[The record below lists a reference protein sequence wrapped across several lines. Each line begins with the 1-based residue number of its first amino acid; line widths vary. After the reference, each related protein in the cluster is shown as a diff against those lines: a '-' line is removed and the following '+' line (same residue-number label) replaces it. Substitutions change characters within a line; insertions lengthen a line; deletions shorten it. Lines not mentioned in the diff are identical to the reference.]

1 VTTEYRLLSYRDQ
14 GGVARAGVLI
24 NDRVLPAT
32 PLLEGAP
39 GIDTSSVLGLL
50 QSWSEVHPRLV
61 AAAARVK
68 PTDGRALNEVA
79 LLAPILYPGAIFCAG
94 ANYWDHMKE
103 MNERQKRLTGKE
115 QPPATKAKS
124 PWFFIKTGP
133 HSVIGPGSNAR
144 MPPHSQKLDWEAE
157 LGVVIGKPARNVPVE
172 RAFEVVA
179 GYLCVNDLSARDL
192 GTQQDRAGTAMFMDW
207 LGQKCFDDAA
217 PMGPWFTPAAFVPDP
232 NDMSIKLWVNDVLK
246 QDSNSKNMIHGIA
259 EQIAALSHQLT
270 LRPGDVIATGTP
282 AGVGAGRGESGEF
295 LKPGDEVK
303 IEVQYCGT
311 LVNRMV
317 AAS

>member
-1 VTTEYRLLSYRDQ
+1 MASEYRLLSYRDH
-14 GGVARAGVLI
+14 GGIARAGILVG
-24 NDRVLPAT
+24 DRVLPAT

-39 GIDTSSVLGLL
+39 GIDSSSVLGLL
-50 QSWSEVHPRLV
+50 QSWSEVHARL
-61 AAAARVK
+61 AAAAAKAK
-68 PTDGRALNEVA
+68 PTDGRPLDEVA
-79 LLAPILYPGAIFCAG
+79 LLAPILYPGSIFCAG

-103 MNERQKRLTGKE
+103 MNERQARMTGKE
-115 QPPATKAKS
+115 PPPPTKAKN

-133 HSVIGPGSNAR
+133 HSVIGTGANAR
-144 MPPHSQKLDWEAE
+144 IPAHSQKLDWEAE
-157 LGVVIGKPARNVPVE
+157 IGVVIGKPARNISVE

-179 GYLCVNDLSARDL
+179 GYTCVNDLSARDL
-192 GTQQDRAGTAMFMDW
+192 GTQPDRQGTAMFMDW
-207 LGQKCFDDAA
+207 LGQKCFDDSA
-217 PMGPWFTPAAFVPDP
+217 PMGPWITPAAYVADP
-232 NDMSIKLWVNDVLK
+232 NDMTVKLWVNGVIK

-295 LKPGDEVK
+295 LKPDDEVK
-303 IEVQYCGT
+303 IEVQYVGT
-311 LVNRMV
+311 LVNRMI

>member
-1 VTTEYRLLSYRDQ
+1 MSSEYRLLSYRDQ
-14 GGVARAGVLI
+14 GGVARAGVLVG
-24 NDRVLPAT
+24 DRVLPAT

-39 GIDTSSVLGLL
+39 GIDSSSVLGLL
-50 QSWSEVHPRLV
+50 QNWGEVHPRL
-61 AAAARVK
+61 AAAAAKAK
-68 PTDGRALNEVA
+68 PTDGHALNEVA

-115 QPPATKAKS
+115 MPPPTKAKN

-133 HSVIGPGSNAR
+133 HSVIGSGANAR
-144 MPPHSQKLDWEAE
+144 MPPQSQKLDWEAE
-157 LGVVIGKPARNVPVE
+157 IGVVIGRPARNVSVE
-172 RAFEVVA
+172 RAFDVVA
-179 GYLCVNDLSARDL
+179 GYMCVNDLSARDL
-192 GTQQDRAGTAMFMDW
+192 GTQADRAGTAMFMDW

-217 PMGPWFTPAAFVPDP
+217 PMGPWLTPAAFVPDP
-232 NDMSIKLWVNDVLK
+232 NDMTVKLWVNGVLK

-259 EQIAALSHQLT
+259 EQISALSQQLT

-295 LKPGDEVK
+295 LHPGDEVK

>member
-1 VTTEYRLLSYRDQ
+1 VASDYRLLSYRDQ
-14 GGVARAGVLI
+14 SGVARAGVLVG
-24 NDRVLPAT
+24 DRVLPAT
-32 PLLEGAP
+32 PLFEGAS
-39 GIDTSSVLGLL
+39 GIDSSSVLGLL
-50 QSWSEVHPRLV
+50 QSWGEVHPRLV
-61 AAAARVK
+61 AAAAKAK
-68 PTDGRALNEVA
+68 PGDGRPLSDVA

-103 MNERQKRLTGKE
+103 MNERQKRLTGKD
-115 QPPATKAKS
+115 QPPPTKAKS
-124 PWFFIKTGP
+124 PWFFIKTGA
-133 HSVIGPGSNAR
+133 HSIVGSGANVR
-144 MPPHSQKLDWEAE
+144 MPPQSQKLDWEAE
-157 LGVVIGKPARNVPVE
+157 IGVVIGRPARNVSVE
-172 RAFEVVA
+172 RAFDVVA

-192 GTQQDRAGTAMFMDW
+192 GTQPDRAGTAMFMDW

-232 NDMSIKLWVNDVLK
+232 NDMSVKLWVNGVLK

-259 EQIAALSHQLT
+259 EQISALSHQLT

-295 LKPGDEVK
+295 LKAGDEVK
-303 IEVQYCGT
+303 VEVQHCGT
-311 LVNRMV
+311 LVNQMV

>member
-1 VTTEYRLLSYRDQ
+1 
-14 GGVARAGVLI
+14 
-24 NDRVLPAT
+24 
-32 PLLEGAP
+32 
-39 GIDTSSVLGLL
+39 
-50 QSWSEVHPRLV
+50 LV

-115 QPPATKAKS
+115 PPPAAKAKS

-282 AGVGAGRGESGEF
+282 AGVGAGRGDSGEF

>member
-1 VTTEYRLLSYRDQ
+1 MATEYRLLSYRDPS
-14 GGVARAGVLI
+14 GVARAGILVGE
-24 NDRVLPAT
+24 RVLPAV

-39 GIDTSSVLGLL
+39 GIDSSSVLGLL
-50 QSWSEVHPRLV
+50 QSWGEVHPRL
-61 AAAARVK
+61 AAAADRAK
-68 PTDGRALNEVA
+68 PTDGRPLNDIA
-79 LLAPILYPGAIFCAG
+79 LLAPVLYPGAVFCAG

-115 QPPATKAKS
+115 PAPMTKAKN
-124 PWFFIKTGP
+124 PWFFIKTGA
-133 HSVIGPGSNAR
+133 HSIVGPGADVR
-144 MPPHSQKLDWEAE
+144 MPPQSQKLDWEAE
-157 LGVVIGKPARNVPVE
+157 IGVVIGKPARNISID

-179 GYLCVNDLSARDL
+179 GYTCVNDLSARDL

-217 PMGPWFTPAAFVPDP
+217 PMGPWITPAAYVSDP
-232 NDMSIKLWVNDVLK
+232 NDMAVKLWVNGVLK

-259 EQIAALSHQLT
+259 EQISALSHQLT
-270 LRPGDVIATGTP
+270 LRPGDIIATGTP

-295 LKPGDEVK
+295 LKAGDEVK
-303 IEVQYCGT
+303 VEVQYVGT

-317 AAS
+317 SAA

>member
-1 VTTEYRLLSYRDQ
+1 LTTEYRLLSYRDPS
-14 GGVARAGVLI
+14 GVARAGVLV
-24 NDRVLPAT
+24 NERVLPAT

-39 GIDTSSVLGLL
+39 GIDSSSVLGLL
-50 QSWSEVHPRLV
+50 QSWSEVHPRL
-61 AAAARVK
+61 AAAAAK
-68 PTDGRALNEVA
+68 AKSSDGRPLNEVA

-103 MNERQKRLTGKE
+103 MNERQKRLTGKDV
-115 QPPATKAKS
+115 PPATKAKN

-133 HSVIGPGSNAR
+133 HSVIGPGANAH
-144 MPPHSQKLDWEAE
+144 MPPQSHKLDWEAE
-157 LGVVIGKPARNVPVE
+157 IGVVIGKSARNVPVE
-172 RAFEVVA
+172 RAFDVVA

-192 GTQQDRAGTAMFMDW
+192 GTQADRVGTAMFMDW

-217 PMGPWFTPAAFVPDP
+217 PMGPWLTPAAFVPDP
-232 NDMSIKLWVNDVLK
+232 NDMSVKLWVNDVLK

-259 EQIAALSHQLT
+259 EQIAALSQQLT

-303 IEVQYCGT
+303 IEVQHCGT

>member
-14 GGVARAGVLI
+14 GGVARAGVLVGE
-24 NDRVLPAT
+24 RVLPAT

-39 GIDTSSVLGLL
+39 GIDSSSVMGLL
-50 QSWSEVHPRLV
+50 QSWGEVHLRLMAAV
-61 AAAARVK
+61 ARAK
-68 PTDGRALNEVA
+68 PTDGRPLSEVA
-79 LLAPILYPGAIFCAG
+79 LLAPILYPGAVFCAG

-103 MNERQKRLTGKE
+103 MNERQKRMTGKDV
-115 QPPATKAKS
+115 PPPSKARS

-133 HSVIGPGSNAR
+133 HSIVGPGANVR
-144 MPPHSQKLDWEAE
+144 MPPQSQKLDWEAE
-157 LGVVIGKPARNVPVE
+157 IGVVIGKPARNVPVE
-172 RAFEVVA
+172 RAFDVVA

-192 GTQQDRAGTAMFMDW
+192 GTQADRAGTAMFMDW

-232 NDMSIKLWVNDVLK
+232 NDMSVKLWVNDVLK

-259 EQIAALSHQLT
+259 EQIASLSAQLT

-295 LKPGDEVK
+295 LKPGDVVK

-311 LVNRMV
+311 LVNQMV

>member
-1 VTTEYRLLSYRDQ
+1 MANEYRLLSYRDQ
-14 GGVARAGVLI
+14 SGIARAGVLVG
-24 NDRVLPAT
+24 DRVLPAT

-39 GIDTSSVLGLL
+39 GIDSSSVLGLL
-50 QSWSEVHPRLV
+50 QSWGEVHPRLV
-61 AAAARVK
+61 AAAAKAK
-68 PTDGRALNEVA
+68 PTDGRPLSDVA

-103 MNERQKRLTGKE
+103 MNERQHRLTGKE
-115 QPPATKAKS
+115 PPPPSKAKS
-124 PWFFIKTGP
+124 PWFFIKTGA
-133 HSVIGPGSNAR
+133 HSIVGSGANVR
-144 MPPHSQKLDWEAE
+144 MPPQSQKLDWEAE
-157 LGVVIGKPARNVPVE
+157 VGVVIGKPARNIPAA
-172 RAFEVVA
+172 RAFDVVA

-192 GTQQDRAGTAMFMDW
+192 GTQADRAGTAMFMDW

-232 NDMSIKLWVNDVLK
+232 NDMSVKLWVNGVLK
-246 QDSNSKNMIHGIA
+246 QNSNSKNMIHSIA
-259 EQIAALSHQLT
+259 EQIEALSHQLT

-303 IEVQYCGT
+303 VEVQYCGT